1 MKFFSSICF
10 AALIGSAAV
19 AITAADAAAPAAAFT
34 QTADEAALPKG
45 QWTPIFNGKDLTGWT
60 PKIRGYPLG
69 ENHLDTFL
77 VVDGKLVVS
86 YDKYDKFSEK
96 FGHIFYKG
104 SYGHYRLRAEYR
116 FVGKQVNEGPGWAI
130 RNNGFMILGQTPESM
145 TLDQAFPVSIES
157 QLLGTA
163 KAGENRPTL
172 AICTPGTNCS
182 HKGKFTEDHV
192 IGPDVGVSFPEGQWV
207 NIEIEV
213 NGSKSVKHFIDGKLV
228 HEIND
233 IQIDP
238 KYGCGGGA
246 EKYIDDQI
254 KTKGKMIEAGSI
266 SIQGE
271 SAPIEFRKIEIM
283 PL

>member
-1 MKFFSSICF
+1 MKFFSSLCF

-19 AITAADAAAPAAAFT
+19 AISAADAATFT
-34 QTADEAALPKG
+34 QTSDEAALPKG
-45 QWTPIFNGKDLTGWT
+45 QWSPIFNGKDLTGWT
-60 PKIRGYPLG
+60 PKIKGFPLG
-69 ENHLDTFL
+69 ENHLDTFR

-86 YDKYDKFSEK
+86 YDKYDKYDDK
-96 FGHIFYKG
+96 FGHLFYKG

-116 FVGKQVNEGPGWAI
+116 FVGQQVKGGPGWAI
-130 RNNGFMILGQTPESM
+130 RNNGFMVLGQPAETM
-145 TLDQAFPVSIES
+145 TLDQPFPASIES

-172 AICTPGTNCS
+172 AICTPGTNCV
-182 HKGKFTEDHV
+182 HKGKFTENHV
-192 IGPDVGVSFPEGQWV
+192 IAPDVGVSFPEGVWV

-233 IQIDP
+233 AQLDP
-238 KYGCGGGA
+238 KNGGGA

-254 KTKGKMIEAGSI
+254 KAKGMMIEAGSI

>member
-1 MKFFSSICF
+1 MKFLSSLCF
-10 AALIGSAAV
+10 AALLGC
-19 AITAADAAAPAAAFT
+19 AADPAVPAAAFT

-60 PKIRGYPLG
+60 PKIKGYPLG
-69 ENHLDTFL
+69 ENHLDTFR

-86 YDKYDKFSEK
+86 YDKYEKFDSK

-104 SYGHYRLRAEYR
+104 SYGHYRFRAEYR
-116 FVGKQVNEGPGWAI
+116 FVGKQVPEGPGWAI
-130 RNNGFMILGQTPESM
+130 RNNGIMVLGQTAETM
-145 TLDQAFPVSIES
+145 TLDQPFPASIES

-163 KAGENRPTL
+163 NAGEIRPTL
-172 AICTPGTNCS
+172 AVCTPGTHCV
-182 HKGKFTEDHV
+182 HKGKFNTNH
-192 IGPDVGVSFPEGQWV
+192 IIAPDVGLSFPEGQWV

-228 HEIND
+228 HEVND
-233 IQIDP
+233 IQLENKP
-238 KYGCGGGA
+238 KG
-246 EKYIDDQI
+246 
-254 KTKGKMIEAGSI
+254 TMIEAGSI
-266 SIQGE
+266 SIQAE